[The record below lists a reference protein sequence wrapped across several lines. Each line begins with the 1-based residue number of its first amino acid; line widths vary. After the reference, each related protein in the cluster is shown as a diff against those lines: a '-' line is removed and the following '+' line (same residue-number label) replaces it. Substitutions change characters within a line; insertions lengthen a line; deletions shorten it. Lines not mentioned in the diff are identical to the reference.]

1 MEHAPKI
8 IVVDDEIGIC
18 RNVEK
23 ILSKANYRVTHAV
36 SAREAL
42 EKMAKESYELLIS
55 DVIMPGTNGLELL
68 KTTKEQWPLTK
79 AVMMTAYASTDTAVK
94 AIRLGA
100 LDYIPK
106 PFTPA
111 ELRQVVEQALE
122 GKLIE
127 ARISPEEKEVIDI
140 IDVDAPFDAD
150 EVDKATG
157 GDYAKML
164 GRSDMPVIEV
174 KSSQPLEGFCETGSM
189 ACDIFKK
196 LGATCKAGIKTSK
209 CPQLAKKKRK
219 GAQKG
224 GFDSKKLI
232 GIDQPFDYQEVAS
245 VTGPEYVRNLGH
257 DGVAYTPYEEL
268 KKNFEALQIRN
279 RIDVDMPFDRDEVGR
294 VTGET
299 YTEQVSRS
307 DVPVVEITA
316 SEQVEGFRETGAMV
330 CDIFKKLGA
339 TCKAGTKT
347 IKCPQ
352 LAKMKRAA
360 AKKGFNSKVLIS
372 IDQPFDYQEVAAA
385 TGPEYIQNLVY
396 DGVAQTPYEQL
407 KENYNHLLAETA
419 EQDRKIIR
427 LPRELVD
434 ARILVID
441 DEVAVNNNIRKSL
454 AKKNFNVD
462 QALTREDALYKIGA
476 QAYNLI
482 LLDLKIP
489 GVKGLELLKAITDA
503 QPETKVIMI
512 TGYASI
518 ETAVEAARMGAV
530 AYLPKPFTPTEIRD
544 ATVNA
549 LRLAA

>member
-1 MEHAPKI
+1 MEQRPKI

-23 ILSKANYRVTHAV
+23 ILTKANYKVTHAV

-42 EKMAKESYELLIS
+42 EKMEKESYELLIS
-55 DVIMPGTNGLELL
+55 DMIMPEINGLELI

-94 AIRLGA
+94 AIRIGA

-106 PFTPA
+106 PFTPK
-111 ELRQVVEQALE
+111 ELRLVVEQALE

-127 ARISPEEKEVIDI
+127 ARISPAEKEAIDI
-140 IDVDAPFDAD
+140 IDVDTPFDAD
-150 EVDKATG
+150 EVAKVTG
-157 GDYAKML
+157 EAYAKTL
-164 GRSDMPVIEV
+164 GPSDMPVIEV
-174 KSSQPLEGFCETGSM
+174 KTSQPLENFCETGNM
-189 ACDIFKK
+189 VCDIFKK
-196 LGATCKAGIKTSK
+196 LGATCKAGVKTSK

-219 GAQKG
+219 GAKQA

-232 GIDQPFDYQEVAS
+232 GIDQPFDYEEVLS
-245 VTGPEYVRNLGH
+245 VTGPEYVRNLGT

-268 KKNFEALQIRN
+268 KKNFEAMQARN
-279 RIDVDMPFDRDEVGR
+279 RIDVDMPFDRDEVSK
-294 VTGET
+294 VTGEA

-316 SEQVEGFRETGAMV
+316 SETLDGFCEMGSMV

-347 IKCPQ
+347 AKCPQ
-352 LAKMKRAA
+352 LAKRKRAA
-360 AKKGFNSKVLIS
+360 ARKAKDTSRLIS
-372 IDQPFDYQEVAAA
+372 VDQPFDYQEVIAA
-385 TGPEYIQNLVY
+385 TGPEYVQNLVY
-396 DGVAQTPYEQL
+396 DGLSQVPYEQL
-407 KENYNHLLAETA
+407 KANYNRQMEAKAERDA
-419 EQDRKIIR
+419 KVIK
-427 LPRELVD
+427 LPRHLVD

-454 AKKNFNVD
+454 VKKDFNVD
-462 QALTREDALYKIGA
+462 QALTRDEALEKIHG
-476 QAYNLI
+476 QAYDLI
-482 LLDLKIP
+482 LMDLKIP
-489 GVKGLELLKAITDA
+489 GVKGLELLKAVTEA

-518 ETAVEAARMGAV
+518 ETAVEAARMGAID
-530 AYLPKPFTPTEIRD
+530 YLPKPFTPTEIRD
-544 ATVNA
+544 ATAKA
-549 LRLAA
+549 LQLAA